1 MNHLMKLLPQNWNDT
16 LSLLLI
22 FIIPLMWWKANL
34 PETVNGALIL
44 AWGNIIQHYFRKT
57 PSEKH

>member
-1 MNHLMKLLPQNWNDT
+1 MKLAPQNWNDT

-44 AWGNIIQHYFRKT
+44 AWGNIIQFYFRKAPT
-57 PSEKH
+57 EK